1 MEMPAERWLDING
14 LSFRYLDWGGE
25 GLPFLAL
32 LHGIGDSA
40 HVWDLF
46 AREARRHFRIVA
58 LDQRGHG
65 RSGRPRPAAYRL
77 DDYVGDLEAVVER
90 LAPPNLILMGH
101 SMGAL
106 HATAFA
112 ARHPGFAAAVVH
124 VDIEPCPPP
133 WNKKYLT
140 GLYRDLPES
149 YESVDAFVSR
159 RMENSAHADRA
170 RLLALSPHNLREEN
184 GRYYALSD
192 REVYAHFDPDYDL
205 RALLPGIACPVLVV
219 RGEDSLVL
227 PREPAEE
234 MCRSLP
240 RGFLAEIP
248 RAAHPVHTDNPEA
261 FREAVFRFLADQGLM
276 VR

>member
-1 MEMPAERWLDING
+1 MEMPAERWLD
-14 LSFRYLDWGGE
+14 SWTFVFALDWGRGGCPSWFCFME
-25 GLPFLAL
+25 SETAPFGISLPGGPPAFP
-32 LHGIGDSA
+32 
-40 HVWDLF
+40 V
-46 AREARRHFRIVA
+46 VA
-58 LDQRGHG
+58 LDQRATAGAAV
-65 RSGRPRPAAYRL
+65 PRAYRL
-77 DDYVGDLEAVVER
+77 DDYGGR
-90 LAPPNLILMGH
+90 PGGGGRAPGSPEPDPHGALQ
-101 SMGAL
+101 GAL

-112 ARHPGFAAAVVH
+112 ARHPGRVAALVH

-205 RALLPGIACPVLVV
+205 RPQLPGISCPVLVV
-219 RGEDSLVL
+219 RGEDTWSC
-227 PREPAEE
+227 PGAGGGDAPERAPGG
-234 MCRSLP
+234 P
-240 RGFLAEIP
+240 GGDP
-248 RAAHPVHTDNPEA
+248 RAAHPFTRTTPRRSGRRCSA
-261 FREAVFRFLADQGLM
+261 SWRIRA
-276 VR
+276 